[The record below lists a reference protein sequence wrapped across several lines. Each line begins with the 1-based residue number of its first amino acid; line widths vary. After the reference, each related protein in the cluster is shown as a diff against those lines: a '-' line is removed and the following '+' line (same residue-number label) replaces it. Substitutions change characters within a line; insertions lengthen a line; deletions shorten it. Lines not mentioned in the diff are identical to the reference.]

1 MYRIIGA
8 DQKEYGPVSADD
20 LRKWIAEGRA
30 NAQTRAW
37 LPGMNEWR
45 PLGSIPEFAA
55 LFPAGAYAARKQSE
69 PPSKTNGMAV
79 AGFLFSLLGIPCCM
93 TILFPMLGL
102 IFSIVALGRTD
113 RDGSQSGRS
122 LAIAGLIISLVTLL
136 IALLCWAVVAF
147 TSIDAPGTQHY
158 QL

>member
-37 LPGMNEWR
+37 TTGMAEWR
-45 PLGSIPEFAA
+45 PLGSLPEFAA
-55 LFPAGAYAARKQSE
+55 LFPAQAYV
-69 PPSKTNGMAV
+69 PPTPYVPSSRTNGMAV
-79 AGFLFSLLGIPCCM
+79 TGFLFSLLGIPCCM
-93 TILFPMLGL
+93 TILFPVLGL
-102 IFSIVALGRTD
+102 IFSMVALGQTSRN
-113 RDGSQSGRS
+113 GAENGRG
-122 LAIAGLIISLVTLL
+122 LAVAGLVISIVTLL
-136 IALLCWAVVAF
+136 FAIFCWIVGSFAGVNVQNSH
-147 TSIDAPGTQHY
+147 TY

>member
-1 MYRIIGA
+1 MYRVIGA

-37 LPGMNEWR
+37 TSGMTEWR
-45 PLGSIPEFAA
+45 PLGTFPEFAA
-55 LFPAGAYAARKQSE
+55 LFPAPSYVSSAQYA
-69 PPSKTNGMAV
+69 PPSRTNGMAV

-93 TILFPMLGL
+93 TILFPLLGL
-102 IFSIVALGRTD
+102 IFSMVALGQSN
-113 RDGSQSGRS
+113 RDGGENGRS
-122 LAIAGLIISLVTLL
+122 LAVAGLIISLVTLL
-136 IALLCWAVVAF
+136 VALFFWIVCALTGGSVQSSH
-147 TSIDAPGTQHY
+147 TY